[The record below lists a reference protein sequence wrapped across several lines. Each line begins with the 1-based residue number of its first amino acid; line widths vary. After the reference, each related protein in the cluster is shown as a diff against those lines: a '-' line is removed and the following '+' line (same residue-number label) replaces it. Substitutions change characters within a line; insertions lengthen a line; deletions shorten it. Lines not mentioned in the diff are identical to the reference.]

1 MKVKIDENLPVEC
14 VQLFNNAGYIA
25 DTVYDERLEG
35 KPDSSI
41 YDVCQK
47 EGLVLLTLDLDF
59 SDIRSYPPESH
70 ME

>member
-1 MKVKIDENLPVEC
+1 VYSYEGENLPVEC
-14 VQLFNNAGYIA
+14 VQLFKNAGYIA

-47 EGLVLLTLDLDF
+47 
-59 SDIRSYPPESH
+59 
-70 ME
+70 M